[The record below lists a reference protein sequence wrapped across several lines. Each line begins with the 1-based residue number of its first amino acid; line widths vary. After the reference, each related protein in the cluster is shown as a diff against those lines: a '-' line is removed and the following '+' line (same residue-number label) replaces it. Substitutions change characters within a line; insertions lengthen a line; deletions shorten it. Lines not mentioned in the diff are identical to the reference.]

1 MAKKNFITFLLNPK
15 NWWLPLL
22 VIFTIS
28 IVGVTMIGV
37 HTYSEAPPIPTY
49 VNAKNEVVFSKEDV
63 LNGQSIFL
71 RYALMEYG
79 SMFGDGANRGP
90 DYTAEA
96 LHQVAEEMNIYYQS
110 QIKSYTH
117 SDLIKKGISEQVK
130 TEIKNN
136 TYNETVNKVTLSD
149 GQAF

>member
-28 IVGVTMIGV
+28 IAGVTMIGV

-90 DYTAEA
+90 DYTARG
-96 LHQVAEEMNIYYQS
+96 VAP
-110 QIKSYTH
+110 
-117 SDLIKKGISEQVK
+117 GC
-130 TEIKNN
+130 
-136 TYNETVNKVTLSD
+136 
-149 GQAF
+149 